1 MADISA
7 ISPELLRD
15 RHRLSPQQINAILGS
30 KVFKVSVEEKAL
42 MLRGIREFILLS
54 EAFQSADIRFIP
66 LKGPILSYR
75 LYGDV
80 TYRHFRDFDILIEK
94 SSVDNAVKMLLA
106 QGYNPDLVLWPSDI
120 RRQNQL
126 MKHGNQISFS
136 HPERKVTVELHWR
149 LLQASP
155 YGNERLDNL
164 VWSNLTNLDF
174 AGRSFYVL
182 SHELELLYLIIHG
195 GLHCWRRLKWLADI
209 DAIIIRNKIDGAKF
223 SDLAEELKA
232 NRMIS
237 LCRAVHSTYFPGTE
251 VKFPWKSQASGSLVV
266 HSLKKIAEEEDIEHN
281 TIGGIIRSRY
291 HTLISFPGL
300 AYKFRII
307 RNYMFVA
314 EFYRGSGIL
323 TRVPLF
329 YFYSLFKLSFNR
341 IKR

>member
-30 KVFKVSVEEKAL
+30 KVFKASVEEKAL

-174 AGRSFYVL
+174 VRPVVLLSFHT
-182 SHELELLYLIIHG
+182 SWNCSTLLYTVGSITG
-195 GLHCWRRLKWLADI
+195 GD
-209 DAIIIRNKIDGAKF
+209 
-223 SDLAEELKA
+223 
-232 NRMIS
+232 
-237 LCRAVHSTYFPGTE
+237 
-251 VKFPWKSQASGSLVV
+251 
-266 HSLKKIAEEEDIEHN
+266 
-281 TIGGIIRSRY
+281 
-291 HTLISFPGL
+291 
-300 AYKFRII
+300 
-307 RNYMFVA
+307 
-314 EFYRGSGIL
+314 
-323 TRVPLF
+323 
-329 YFYSLFKLSFNR
+329 
-341 IKR
+341 